1 MFREILKLS
10 WPLALGMIN
19 NGVLH
24 FTDRAFIARES
35 MAGLEASMTA
45 SMLSLVIICFFQSV
59 VAYSGT
65 FVAQFIG
72 ADDRRG
78 ATMSYH
84 AGLWIAAFSGL
95 AAILLLP
102 LGIGILGHF
111 ANGAEIGALQKT
123 YYGVCTAGGFFVF
136 AQMAA
141 QSFFTGLGL
150 TRIIFAVNLIGN
162 LVNVVLDYILIF
174 GKFGAPHLGLAGAA
188 YATVI
193 ATAVQ
198 WIILSFVAHRHV
210 EHGASHRLTRE
221 MRELIR
227 TILKFGIPSG
237 AYSFLNLIS
246 FTIFVFILGL
256 VGHVE
261 AAVSNACFTINYLLF
276 APMEG
281 FAQGA
286 ATLVGQSQGAK
297 ESDKAAEYTFKTLIL
312 GLSLSALLSALTL
325 IFHRPILSMFVPN
338 DPAIA
343 AQFRELGLTLLIL
356 MSAWQLFDAADIIL
370 GGALKG
376 AGDTKFVFYWMLFCS
391 FVLWLPAVFVVRACS
406 NTMPALWSTMIG
418 FVVIL
423 SIGSAIRFKHGK
435 WKSISLTEAG
445 CCRQQKDWI

>member
-1 MFREILKLS
+1 MREILKIS

-19 NGVLH
+19 NGILH

-35 MAGLEASMTA
+35 MAGLEASMSA
-45 SMLSLVIICFFQSV
+45 SMLALVILCFFQSV

-72 ADDRRG
+72 AKDRCG

-84 AGLWIAAFSGL
+84 AGLWIAVFSAFAAL
-95 AAILLLP
+95 ALIPVGSFILAR
-102 LGIGILGHF
+102 F
-111 ANGAEIGALQKT
+111 SNGAEIFALQKM
-123 YYGVCTAGGFFVF
+123 YFSVCTAGGFFLF
-136 AQMAA
+136 AQMAV

-150 TRIIFAVNLIGN
+150 TRVIFVVNLIGN

-174 GKFGAPHLGLAGAA
+174 GKFGFPHLGLAGAA
-188 YATVI
+188 YATVC

-198 WIILSFVAHRHV
+198 WAILSLAAHGHV
-210 EHGASHRLTRE
+210 ERHAPHRLSVE
-221 MRELIR
+221 MFALIGK
-227 TILKFGIPSG
+227 ILKFGLPSG

-261 AAVSNACFTINYLLF
+261 AAVSNACFTVNYLLF

-281 FAQGA
+281 LAQGA
-286 ATLVGQSQGAK
+286 ATLVGQSQGARDSK
-297 ESDKAAEYTFKTLIL
+297 KAEKYAMNTLIL
-312 GLSLSALLSALTL
+312 GLSLAATLSILTL
-325 IFHRPILSMFVPN
+325 VFHRPILAMFAPD

-343 AQFRELGLTLLIL
+343 ARFQELGLTLLLL
-356 MSAWQLFDAADIIL
+356 MTAWQLFDAADIII

-391 FVLWLPAVFVVRACS
+391 IVLWLPLVLIVRSFS
-406 NTMPALWSTMIG
+406 NTMPALWSTMIVYV
-418 FVVIL
+418 VVIC
-423 SIGSAIRFKHGK
+423 IGSLIRFKKGK
-435 WKSISLTEAG
+435 WKSISMT
-445 CCRQQKDWI
+445 K

>member
-1 MFREILKLS
+1 MREILKIS

-19 NGVLH
+19 NGILH

-35 MAGLEASMTA
+35 MAGLEASMSA
-45 SMLSLVIICFFQSV
+45 SMLALVILCFFQSV

-72 ADDRRG
+72 AKDRRG

-84 AGLWIAAFSGL
+84 AGLWIAVFSAFAAL
-95 AAILLLP
+95 ALVPVGSFILAR
-102 LGIGILGHF
+102 F
-111 ANGAEIGALQKT
+111 SNGAEIFALQKT
-123 YYGVCTAGGFFVF
+123 YFSVCTAGGFFLF
-136 AQMAA
+136 AQMAV

-150 TRIIFAVNLIGN
+150 TRVIFVVNVIGN

-174 GKFGAPHLGLAGAA
+174 GKFGFPHLGLAGAA
-188 YATVI
+188 YATVC

-198 WIILSFVAHRHV
+198 WAILSLAAHGHV
-210 EHGASHRLTRE
+210 ERHAPHRLSAE
-221 MRELIR
+221 MFAL
-227 TILKFGIPSG
+227 TGKILKFGLPSG

-261 AAVSNACFTINYLLF
+261 AAVSNACFTVNYLLF

-281 FAQGA
+281 LAQGA
-286 ATLVGQSQGAK
+286 ATLVGQSQGARDSK
-297 ESDKAAEYTFKTLIL
+297 KAEKYAINTLIL
-312 GLSLSALLSALTL
+312 GLSVAAALSILTL
-325 IFHRPILSMFVPN
+325 VFHRPILAMFAPD

-343 AQFRELGLTLLIL
+343 ARFQELGLTLLLL
-356 MSAWQLFDAADIIL
+356 MTAWQLFDAADIII

-391 FVLWLPAVFVVRACS
+391 IVLWLPLVLVVRSFS
-406 NTMPALWSTMIG
+406 NTMPALWSTMIVYV
-418 FVVIL
+418 VVIC
-423 SIGSAIRFKHGK
+423 IGSLIRFKKGK
-435 WKSISLTEAG
+435 WKSISMT
-445 CCRQQKDWI
+445 K

>member
-1 MFREILKLS
+1 MREILKIS

-19 NGVLH
+19 NGILH

-35 MAGLEASMTA
+35 MAGLEASMSA
-45 SMLSLVIICFFQSV
+45 SMLALVILCFFQSV

-72 ADDRRG
+72 AKDRRG

-84 AGLWIAAFSGL
+84 AGLWIAVFSAFAAL
-95 AAILLLP
+95 ALVPVGSLILAR
-102 LGIGILGHF
+102 F
-111 ANGAEIGALQKT
+111 SNGAEIFALQKT
-123 YYGVCTAGGFFVF
+123 YFSVCTAGGFFLF
-136 AQMAA
+136 AQMAV

-150 TRIIFAVNLIGN
+150 TRVIFVVNLIGN
-162 LVNVVLDYILIF
+162 LVNVVFDYILIF
-174 GKFGAPHLGLAGAA
+174 GKFGFPHFGLAGAA
-188 YATVI
+188 YATVF

-198 WIILSFVAHRHV
+198 WAILSLVAHGHV
-210 EHGASHRLTRE
+210 ERHAPHRLSGE
-221 MRELIR
+221 MFALIGK
-227 TILKFGIPSG
+227 ILKFGLPSG

-261 AAVSNACFTINYLLF
+261 AAVSNACFTVNYLLF

-286 ATLVGQSQGAK
+286 ATLVGQSQGARDSK
-297 ESDKAAEYTFKTLIL
+297 KAERYAINTLIL
-312 GLSLSALLSALTL
+312 GLSLAATLSILTL
-325 IFHRPILSMFVPN
+325 VFHRPILAMFAPD

-343 AQFRELGLTLLIL
+343 ARFQELGLTLLLL
-356 MSAWQLFDAADIIL
+356 MTAWQLFDAADIII

-391 FVLWLPAVFVVRACS
+391 IVLWMPLVLAVRLIS
-406 NTMPALWSTMIG
+406 NTMPALWSTMIVY
-418 FVVIL
+418 VVIIC
-423 SIGSAIRFKHGK
+423 IGSVVRFKKGK
-435 WKSISLTEAG
+435 WKSISMTIPG
-445 CCRQQKDWI
+445 H

>member
-1 MFREILKLS
+1 MYREILKLS

-19 NGVLH
+19 NGILH

-45 SMLSLVIICFFQSV
+45 SMLALVILCFFQSV

-72 ADDRRG
+72 ANDKRG

-84 AGLWIAAFSGL
+84 AGLWIAVFSAF
-95 AAILLLP
+95 AAIGLLP
-102 LGIGILGHF
+102 VGSFILERYS
-111 ANGAEIGALQKT
+111 NGAEIFALQKT
-123 YYGVCTAGGFFVF
+123 YYSVCTAGGFFLF
-136 AQMAA
+136 AQMAV
-141 QSFFTGLGL
+141 QGFFTGIGN
-150 TRIIFAVNLIGN
+150 TRVIFVVNIIGN

-174 GKFGAPHLGLAGAA
+174 GKFGFPHLGLAGAA
-188 YATVI
+188 YATVF

-198 WIILSFVAHRHV
+198 WAILTFLAHREV
-210 EHGASHRLTRE
+210 DKAAPHRLGKE
-221 MRELIR
+221 MFALVLK
-227 TILKFGIPSG
+227 ILKFGLPSG

-261 AAVSNACFTINYLLF
+261 AAVSNACFTVNYLLF

-286 ATLVGQSQGAK
+286 ATLVGQSQGAGNS
-297 ESDKAAEYTFKTLIL
+297 EKAEKYAVKTLVL
-312 GLSLSALLSALTL
+312 GLSLAAVLSLMTL
-325 IFHRPILSMFVPN
+325 VFHRPILAMFAPEA
-338 DPAIA
+338 PEIA
-343 AQFRELGLTLLIL
+343 ARFQELGFTLLLL
-356 MSAWQLFDAADIIL
+356 MTAWQLFDAADIII

-391 FVLWLPAVFVVRACS
+391 FVLWLPLVFVVRAFS
-406 NTMPALWSTMIG
+406 NTMPALWATMIV
-418 FVVIL
+418 FVVIIC
-423 SIGSAIRFKHGK
+423 IGSLIRFKRGK
-435 WKSISLTEAG
+435 WKSISLTSEAS
-445 CCRQQKDWI
+445 R